1 MRNTKKALKL
11 WWRDF
16 KDVTPTE
23 WKIVGGTCLS
33 LAGALAAGWASM
45 SVTGVSY
52 PEEYGKYVGIA
63 IGLLT
68 AISVYAKSHTRQ
80 DGPSGE

>member
-1 MRNTKKALKL
+1 MRNVKKALKL

-23 WKIVGGTCLS
+23 WKIIGGTSLS

-68 AISVYAKSHTRQ
+68 AISVYAKSHTKQ

>member
-1 MRNTKKALKL
+1 MKNVKKAFKL

-23 WKIVGGTCLS
+23 WKVVGGTCLS

-45 SVTGVSY
+45 SVTGASY

-68 AISVYAKSHTRQ
+68 ALSVYAKSHTNS

>member
-1 MRNTKKALKL
+1 MKNIKKALLL

-16 KDVTPTE
+16 KDGTPTE
-23 WKIVGGTCLS
+23 WKIIGATCLS

-45 SVTGVSY
+45 SITGASY
-52 PEEYGKYVGIA
+52 PEEYGKYIGIA

-68 AISVYAKSHTRQ
+68 ALSVYAKSHTKG